1 MRGELSDEE
10 SATQSKLK
18 ESIAGRETGRGHE
31 MGRSSVCVKDW
42 VMSVATVQRVRE
54 REWYDTRRTSRS
66 STVRPALRSPLAARK
81 NFTQHGSGDTVFL
94 LKPQTAFQYT

>member
-42 VMSVATVQRVRE
+42 VMSMATVQRVRE
-54 REWYDTRRTSRS
+54 RE
-66 STVRPALRSPLAARK
+66 
-81 NFTQHGSGDTVFL
+81 SGMT
-94 LKPQTAFQYT
+94 